1 MRNILY
7 ICIMLL
13 GIMCFVGC
21 NDCHGNKKLLAQTDS
36 LLQSRPDSALKLLN
50 SIEKDV
56 GFSEAEWMQ
65 FVWNCAQARYRMGMS
80 LAEDSLLPEAIHYYR
95 ERKDSSR
102 MLDGYLLEASYYK
115 WMKQEERMDEAIEN
129 GLDYAIARKDT
140 FWLLLFYRGKAVEK
154 DVGFSEAE
162 WMQFVWNCA
171 QARYRMGMSLAEDS
185 LLPEAIHYYRER
197 KDSSRMLDGY
207 LLEASYYKWM
217 KQEERMDEAI
227 ENGLD
232 YAIARKDTFWLLLFY
247 RGKAE
252 IAYLRNDHSQA
263 IELMEKILQYAD
275 KLSVREHCSI
285 LYDLGLNMAL
295 ANHPSSSDYLE
306 QSIDMALAAADTASA
321 CHYLRNYAAFLA
333 NSHEYTKSNELL
345 HRVRRLMPMT
355 DNYPILQVIFAENFL
370 NLHQLDS
377 ARYYWEQAWNNEL
390 KQEEKRAEGFSV
402 RSALAQLKTILDYTS
417 GAPLDIVTFGR
428 FADSVRNEMRDQN
441 SVIEQQLVT
450 RNKLQQLNY
459 ELIIKRQK
467 TRMYSMLVVVVF
479 VGVLVSL
486 TFYIRNRRKRLAEA
500 EERIDALTRL
510 LEDAQKVSDNQEE
523 NSGAFFK
530 KLLLQQLGIIRLVAN
545 TPTSQNQALLKLI
558 SGIGNKEIPVEGLLA
573 WADLYP
579 VIDKLYDGFYSRM
592 IEKFGQ
598 VLSDKEVQICCLL
611 CAGFSTKE
619 IGVVTQQTSAT
630 IYVRKTSI
638 RKKINAGEKQDI
650 VECIRGI

>member
-50 SIEKDV
+50 SI
-56 GFSEAEWMQ
+56 
-65 FVWNCAQARYRMGMS
+65 
-80 LAEDSLLPEAIHYYR
+80 
-95 ERKDSSR
+95 
-102 MLDGYLLEASYYK
+102 
-115 WMKQEERMDEAIEN
+115 
-129 GLDYAIARKDT
+129 
-140 FWLLLFYRGKAVEK
+140 EK

-333 NSHEYTKSNELL
+333 NSHE
-345 HRVRRLMPMT
+345 
-355 DNYPILQVIFAENFL
+355 
-370 NLHQLDS
+370 
-377 ARYYWEQAWNNEL
+377 
-390 KQEEKRAEGFSV
+390 QEEKRAEGFSV

-592 IEKFGQ
+592 MEKFGQ

>member
-65 FVWNCAQARYRMGMS
+65 FVWNCAQARY
-80 LAEDSLLPEAIHYYR
+80 H
-95 ERKDSSR
+95 
-102 MLDGYLLEASYYK
+102 
-115 WMKQEERMDEAIEN
+115 
-129 GLDYAIARKDT
+129 
-140 FWLLLFYRGKAVEK
+140 
-154 DVGFSEAE
+154 
-162 WMQFVWNCA
+162 
-171 QARYRMGMSLAEDS
+171 MGMSLAEDS

-252 IAYLRNDHSQA
+252 VAYQRNDHSQV

-275 KLSVREHCSI
+275 KLSVRERSSVF
-285 LYDLGLNMAL
+285 YNLGLNMAL
-295 ANHPSSSDYLE
+295 INHPSSSDYFE
-306 QSIDMALAAADTASA
+306 RSIDMALAAADTASA
-321 CHYLRNYAAFLA
+321 CHYMRNYATALA
-333 NSHEYTKSNELL
+333 NNREYVKSNDLL
-345 HRVRRLMPMT
+345 RRVKRLMPAVGNHVM
-355 DNYPILQVIFAENFL
+355 LQITFAENFL

-377 ARYYWEQAWNNEL
+377 ARYYWNQAWANEQNHGGD
-390 KQEEKRAEGFSV
+390 KAEGFSV
-402 RSALAQLKTILDYTS
+402 RSALVQLKTVLDYTS
-417 GAPLDIVTFGR
+417 GTPLDIITFGR
-428 FADSVRNEMRDQN
+428 FADSVRVEMRDQN
-441 SVIEQQLVT
+441 SVIEQQLET
-450 RNKLQQLNY
+450 KNNLQRLNY

-467 TRMYSMLVVVVF
+467 TRMYSVLVAVLL
-479 VGVLVSL
+479 VGVLLSL
-486 TFYIRNRRKRLAEA
+486 SFYIRNRRKRLAEA
-500 EERIDALTRL
+500 EERIDTLTRL
-510 LEDAQKVSDNQEE
+510 LEDAQKASDNQEE
-523 NSGAFFK
+523 NSDAFFK

-558 SGIGNKEIPVEGLLA
+558 SGISNKEIPVEGLLA

-579 VIDKLYDGFYSRM
+579 VIDRLYDGFYSRM
-592 IEKFGQ
+592 VERFGQ
-598 VLSDKEVQICCLL
+598 LLSDKEVQICCLL

>member
-140 FWLLLFYRGKAVEK
+140 FWLLLFYRGKAEV
-154 DVGFSEAE
+154 
-162 WMQFVWNCA
+162 
-171 QARYRMGMSLAEDS
+171 
-185 LLPEAIHYYRER
+185 
-197 KDSSRMLDGY
+197 
-207 LLEASYYKWM
+207 
-217 KQEERMDEAI
+217 
-227 ENGLD
+227 
-232 YAIARKDTFWLLLFY
+232 
-247 RGKAE
+247 
-252 IAYLRNDHSQA
+252 AYQRNDHSQV

-275 KLSVREHCSI
+275 KLSVRERSSVF
-285 LYDLGLNMAL
+285 YNLGLNMAL
-295 ANHPSSSDYLE
+295 INHPSSSDYFE
-306 QSIDMALAAADTASA
+306 RSIDMALAAADTASA
-321 CHYLRNYAAFLA
+321 CHYMRNYATALA
-333 NSHEYTKSNELL
+333 NNREYVKSNDLL
-345 HRVRRLMPMT
+345 RRVKRLKREVG
-355 DNYPILQVIFAENFL
+355 NHVLLQITFAENFL

-377 ARYYWEQAWNNEL
+377 ARYYWNQAWANEQNHGGD
-390 KQEEKRAEGFSV
+390 KAEGFSV
-402 RSALAQLKTILDYTS
+402 RSALVQLKTVLDYTS
-417 GAPLDIVTFGR
+417 GTPLDIITFGR
-428 FADSVRNEMRDQN
+428 FADSVRVEMRDQN
-441 SVIEQQLVT
+441 SVIEQQLET
-450 RNKLQQLNY
+450 KNNLQRLNY

-467 TRMYSMLVVVVF
+467 TRMYSVLVAVLL
-479 VGVLVSL
+479 VGVLLSL
-486 TFYIRNRRKRLAEA
+486 SFYIRNRRKRLAEA
-500 EERIDALTRL
+500 EERIDTLTRL
-510 LEDAQKVSDNQEE
+510 LEDAQKASDNQEE
-523 NSGAFFK
+523 NSDAFFK

-558 SGIGNKEIPVEGLLA
+558 SGISNKEIPVEGLLA

-579 VIDKLYDGFYSRM
+579 VIGKLYDGFYSRM
-592 IEKFGQ
+592 MEKFGQ

>member
-1 MRNILY
+1 MQRPFVVLACGLQGFLFKGVIIYSIYSLESAVFFLNFTYTMEKMRNILY

-140 FWLLLFYRGKAVEK
+140 FWLLLFYRGKAEV
-154 DVGFSEAE
+154 
-162 WMQFVWNCA
+162 
-171 QARYRMGMSLAEDS
+171 
-185 LLPEAIHYYRER
+185 
-197 KDSSRMLDGY
+197 
-207 LLEASYYKWM
+207 
-217 KQEERMDEAI
+217 
-227 ENGLD
+227 
-232 YAIARKDTFWLLLFY
+232 
-247 RGKAE
+247 
-252 IAYLRNDHSQA
+252 AYQRNDHSQV

-275 KLSVREHCSI
+275 KLSVRERSSVF
-285 LYDLGLNMAL
+285 YNLGLNMAL
-295 ANHPSSSDYLE
+295 INHPSSSDYFE
-306 QSIDMALAAADTASA
+306 RSIDMALAAADTASA
-321 CHYLRNYAAFLA
+321 CHYMRNYATALA
-333 NSHEYTKSNELL
+333 NNREYVKSNDLL
-345 HRVRRLMPMT
+345 RRVKRLMPAVGNHVM
-355 DNYPILQVIFAENFL
+355 LQITFAENFL

-377 ARYYWEQAWNNEL
+377 ARYYWNQAWANEQNHGGD
-390 KQEEKRAEGFSV
+390 KAEGFSV
-402 RSALAQLKTILDYTS
+402 RSALVQLKTVLDYTS
-417 GAPLDIVTFGR
+417 GTPLDIITFGR
-428 FADSVRNEMRDQN
+428 FADSVRVEMRDQN
-441 SVIEQQLVT
+441 SVIEQQLET
-450 RNKLQQLNY
+450 KNNLQRLNY

-467 TRMYSMLVVVVF
+467 TRMYSVLVAVLL
-479 VGVLVSL
+479 VGVLLSL
-486 TFYIRNRRKRLAEA
+486 SFYIRNRRKRLAEA
-500 EERIDALTRL
+500 EERIDTLTRL
-510 LEDAQKVSDNQEE
+510 LEDAQKASDNQEE
-523 NSGAFFK
+523 NSDAFFK

-558 SGIGNKEIPVEGLLA
+558 SGISNKEIPVEGLLA

-579 VIDKLYDGFYSRM
+579 VIDRLYDGFYSRM
-592 IEKFGQ
+592 VERFGQ
-598 VLSDKEVQICCLL
+598 LLSDKEVQICCLL

>member
-1 MRNILY
+1 
-7 ICIMLL
+7 MLL

-140 FWLLLFYRGKAVEK
+140 FWLLLFYRGKAEV
-154 DVGFSEAE
+154 
-162 WMQFVWNCA
+162 
-171 QARYRMGMSLAEDS
+171 
-185 LLPEAIHYYRER
+185 
-197 KDSSRMLDGY
+197 
-207 LLEASYYKWM
+207 
-217 KQEERMDEAI
+217 
-227 ENGLD
+227 
-232 YAIARKDTFWLLLFY
+232 
-247 RGKAE
+247 
-252 IAYLRNDHSQA
+252 AYQRNDHSQV

-275 KLSVREHCSI
+275 KLSVRERSSVF
-285 LYDLGLNMAL
+285 YNLGLNMAL
-295 ANHPSSSDYLE
+295 INHPSSSDYFE
-306 QSIDMALAAADTASA
+306 RSIDMALAAADTASA
-321 CHYLRNYAAFLA
+321 CHYMRNYATALA
-333 NSHEYTKSNELL
+333 NNREYVKSNDLL
-345 HRVRRLMPMT
+345 RRVKRLMPAVGNHVM
-355 DNYPILQVIFAENFL
+355 LQITFAENFL

-377 ARYYWEQAWNNEL
+377 ARYYWNQAWANEQNHGGD
-390 KQEEKRAEGFSV
+390 KAEGFSV
-402 RSALAQLKTILDYTS
+402 RSALVQLKTVLDYTS
-417 GAPLDIVTFGR
+417 GTPLDIITFGR
-428 FADSVRNEMRDQN
+428 FADSVRVEMRDQN
-441 SVIEQQLVT
+441 SVIEQQLET
-450 RNKLQQLNY
+450 KNNLQRLNY

-467 TRMYSMLVVVVF
+467 TRMYSVLVAVLL
-479 VGVLVSL
+479 VGVLLSL
-486 TFYIRNRRKRLAEA
+486 SFYIRNRRKRLAEA
-500 EERIDALTRL
+500 EERIDTLTRL
-510 LEDAQKVSDNQEE
+510 LEDAQKASDNQEE
-523 NSGAFFK
+523 NSDAFFK

-558 SGIGNKEIPVEGLLA
+558 SGISNKEIPVEGLLA

-579 VIDKLYDGFYSRM
+579 VIDRLYDGFYSRM
-592 IEKFGQ
+592 VERFGQ
-598 VLSDKEVQICCLL
+598 LLSDKEVQICCLL

-619 IGVVTQQTSAT
+619 IGVVPQQTSAT

>member
-1 MRNILY
+1 
-7 ICIMLL
+7 MLL

-140 FWLLLFYRGKAVEK
+140 FWLLLFYRGKAEV
-154 DVGFSEAE
+154 
-162 WMQFVWNCA
+162 
-171 QARYRMGMSLAEDS
+171 
-185 LLPEAIHYYRER
+185 
-197 KDSSRMLDGY
+197 
-207 LLEASYYKWM
+207 
-217 KQEERMDEAI
+217 
-227 ENGLD
+227 
-232 YAIARKDTFWLLLFY
+232 
-247 RGKAE
+247 
-252 IAYLRNDHSQA
+252 AYQRNDHSQV

-275 KLSVREHCSI
+275 KLSVRERSSVF
-285 LYDLGLNMAL
+285 YNLGLNMAL
-295 ANHPSSSDYLE
+295 INHPSSSDYFE
-306 QSIDMALAAADTASA
+306 RSIDMALAAADTASA
-321 CHYLRNYAAFLA
+321 SHYMRNYPTALS
-333 NSHEYTKSNELL
+333 NNREYVKSNDLL
-345 HRVRRLMPMT
+345 RRVKRLMPAVGNHVM
-355 DNYPILQVIFAENFL
+355 LQITFAENFL

-377 ARYYWEQAWNNEL
+377 ARYYWNQAWANEQNHGGD
-390 KQEEKRAEGFSV
+390 KAEGFSV
-402 RSALAQLKTILDYTS
+402 RSALVQLKTVLDYTS
-417 GAPLDIVTFGR
+417 GTPLDIITFGR
-428 FADSVRNEMRDQN
+428 FADSVRVEMRDQN
-441 SVIEQQLVT
+441 SVIEQQLET
-450 RNKLQQLNY
+450 KNNLQRLNY

-467 TRMYSMLVVVVF
+467 TRMYSVLVAVLL
-479 VGVLVSL
+479 VGVLLSL
-486 TFYIRNRRKRLAEA
+486 SFYIRNRRKRLAEA
-500 EERIDALTRL
+500 EERIDTLTRL
-510 LEDAQKVSDNQEE
+510 LEDAQKASDNQEE
-523 NSGAFFK
+523 NSDAFFK

-558 SGIGNKEIPVEGLLA
+558 SGISNKEIPVEGLLA

-579 VIDKLYDGFYSRM
+579 VIDRLYDGFYSRM
-592 IEKFGQ
+592 VERFGQ
-598 VLSDKEVQICCLL
+598 LLSDKEVQICCLL

>member
-140 FWLLLFYRGKAVEK
+140 FWLLLFYRGKAEV
-154 DVGFSEAE
+154 
-162 WMQFVWNCA
+162 
-171 QARYRMGMSLAEDS
+171 
-185 LLPEAIHYYRER
+185 
-197 KDSSRMLDGY
+197 
-207 LLEASYYKWM
+207 
-217 KQEERMDEAI
+217 
-227 ENGLD
+227 
-232 YAIARKDTFWLLLFY
+232 
-247 RGKAE
+247 
-252 IAYLRNDHSQA
+252 AYQRNDHSQV

-275 KLSVREHCSI
+275 KLSVRERSSVF
-285 LYDLGLNMAL
+285 YNLGLNMAL
-295 ANHPSSSDYLE
+295 INHPSSSDYFE
-306 QSIDMALAAADTASA
+306 RSIDMALTAADTASA
-321 CHYLRNYAAFLA
+321 CHYMRNYATALA
-333 NSHEYTKSNELL
+333 NNREYVKSNDLL
-345 HRVRRLMPMT
+345 RRVKRLMPAVGNHVM
-355 DNYPILQVIFAENFL
+355 LQITFAENFL

-377 ARYYWEQAWNNEL
+377 ARYYWNQAWANEQNHGGD
-390 KQEEKRAEGFSV
+390 KAEGFSV
-402 RSALAQLKTILDYTS
+402 RSALVQLKTVLDYTS
-417 GAPLDIVTFGR
+417 GTPLDIITFGR
-428 FADSVRNEMRDQN
+428 FADSVRVEMRDQN
-441 SVIEQQLVT
+441 SVIEQQLET
-450 RNKLQQLNY
+450 KNNLQRLNY

-467 TRMYSMLVVVVF
+467 TRMYSVLVAVLL
-479 VGVLVSL
+479 VGVLLSL
-486 TFYIRNRRKRLAEA
+486 SFYIRNRRKRLAEA
-500 EERIDALTRL
+500 EERIDTLTRL
-510 LEDAQKVSDNQEE
+510 LEDAQKASDNQEE
-523 NSGAFFK
+523 NSDAFFK

-558 SGIGNKEIPVEGLLA
+558 SGISNKEIPVEGLLA

-579 VIDKLYDGFYSRM
+579 VIDRLYDGFYSRM
-592 IEKFGQ
+592 VERFGQ
-598 VLSDKEVQICCLL
+598 LLSDKEVQICCLL

>member
-102 MLDGYLLEASYYK
+102 MLDGYLLE
-115 WMKQEERMDEAIEN
+115 
-129 GLDYAIARKDT
+129 T
-140 FWLLLFYRGKAVEK
+140 
-154 DVGFSEAE
+154 
-162 WMQFVWNCA
+162 
-171 QARYRMGMSLAEDS
+171 
-185 LLPEAIHYYRER
+185 
-197 KDSSRMLDGY
+197 
-207 LLEASYYKWM
+207 SYYKWM

-252 IAYLRNDHSQA
+252 VAYQRNDHSQV

-275 KLSVREHCSI
+275 KLSVRERSSVF
-285 LYDLGLNMAL
+285 YNLGLNMAL
-295 ANHPSSSDYLE
+295 INHPSSSDYFE
-306 QSIDMALAAADTASA
+306 RSIDMALAAADTASA
-321 CHYLRNYAAFLA
+321 CHYMRNYATALA
-333 NSHEYTKSNELL
+333 NNREYVKSNDLL
-345 HRVRRLMPMT
+345 RRVKRLMPAVGNHVM
-355 DNYPILQVIFAENFL
+355 LQITFAENFL

-377 ARYYWEQAWNNEL
+377 ARYYWNQAWANEQNHGGD
-390 KQEEKRAEGFSV
+390 KAEGFSV
-402 RSALAQLKTILDYTS
+402 RSALVQLKTVLDYTS
-417 GAPLDIVTFGR
+417 GTPLDIITFGR
-428 FADSVRNEMRDQN
+428 FADSVRVEMRDQN
-441 SVIEQQLVT
+441 SVIEQQLET
-450 RNKLQQLNY
+450 KNNLQRLNY

-467 TRMYSMLVVVVF
+467 TRMYSVLVAVLL
-479 VGVLVSL
+479 VGVLLSL
-486 TFYIRNRRKRLAEA
+486 SFYIRNRRKRLAEA
-500 EERIDALTRL
+500 EERIDTLTRL
-510 LEDAQKVSDNQEE
+510 LEDAQKASDNQEE
-523 NSGAFFK
+523 NSDAFFK

-558 SGIGNKEIPVEGLLA
+558 SGISNKEIPVEGLLA

-579 VIDKLYDGFYSRM
+579 VIDRLYDGFYSRM
-592 IEKFGQ
+592 VERFGQ
-598 VLSDKEVQICCLL
+598 LLSDKEVQICCLL